1 MAITNQYAFN
11 KPPARILLS
20 IPVLFLFG
28 YLAQRYSGFS
38 YVYQY
43 AISVVLTIFIS
54 LLFDKDIVSLRRI
67 ASRSG
72 HPVERI
78 SVFLFPVIVVLCV
91 YFLITYAFRTSLM
104 YPAFSSHGRIS
115 GYELFPLMFLIVVP
129 MTEIFFRGFL
139 QRNLSG
145 IIGEKAGFILTA
157 IVFAGFAWFSGSKL
171 LIAVYLV
178 LGLYLGYLYY
188 KYQSVF
194 LTIINHALVILFM
207 FVLKY

>member
-1 MAITNQYAFN
+1 M
-11 KPPARILLS
+11 LS

-28 YLAQRYSGFS
+28 YLAQQYSGFT

-43 AISVVLTIFIS
+43 AISVVMTILIS
-54 LLFDKDIVSLRRI
+54 LLFDKDIVSISRI

-78 SVFLFPVIVVLCV
+78 SVFLFPVVIVLSI
-91 YFLITYAFRTSLM
+91 YFIITYAFRTSLL

-145 IIGEKAGFILTA
+145 LMGDKAGFILSA
-157 IVFAGFAWFSGSKL
+157 LVFAFFAWFSGSKL
-171 LIAVYLV
+171 LIAVYFI

-194 LTIINHALVILFM
+194 LTIINHAVVILFM
-207 FVLKY
+207 FILKY

>member
-1 MAITNQYAFN
+1 M
-11 KPPARILLS
+11 LS

-28 YLAQRYSGFS
+28 YLAQRYSGFT

-54 LLFDKDIVSLRRI
+54 LLFDKDIVSLGRLS
-67 ASRSG
+67 SRSG

-78 SVFLFPVIVVLCV
+78 SVFLSI
-91 YFLITYAFRTSLM
+91 YFIITYAFRTSLL

-115 GYELFPLMFLIVVP
+115 GYELFPLMFIIVVP

-145 IIGEKAGFILTA
+145 LMGEKAGFILSA
-157 IVFAGFAWFSGSKL
+157 VVFAFFAWFSGSKL
-171 LIAVYLV
+171 LIAVYFV

-207 FVLKY
+207 FILKY